1 MSLVAAAVRA
11 GRMMHRPR
19 HRPRPPGPSLPLGRD
34 PDGLGRWQAERAQ
47 WRLDAMWP
55 DDYRA
60 VSAAL
65 FEAPPPHRPYLR
77 RAIAAGH
84 PAAVV
89 LSLVAKLA
97 AHDPEWAVRRL
108 QLVEDEPG
116 PRRRFGVLIDQA
128 DATTCG
134 SAVLLVLATWADPL
148 AALALTT
155 PEFDVLGFEYRLD
168 RCQLDIHR
176 QSNRFW
182 PRALGTSPWGMVGW
196 LRRHAA
202 GLGPYRVRL
211 VDADSSADVAAA
223 VAEVDA
229 ALDVADRVP
238 LLVGAS
244 VPRHYALALSRRG
257 DAWRVYDPGSGEVR
271 AVPVDAVR
279 QRELAPLLGF
289 DRLQA
294 VLLPLRGS

>member
-11 GRMMHRPR
+11 GRVMHRPR
-19 HRPRPPGPSLPLGRD
+19 RRPRPPGPSLPLGRD
-34 PDGLGRWQAERAQ
+34 PDGLTRWQAERAQ
-47 WRLDAMWP
+47 WRLDAMRP

-60 VSAAL
+60 VCAAL
-65 FEAPPPHRPYLR
+65 YDAVPPNRQYLR
-77 RAIAAGH
+77 RSVAAGR
-84 PAAVV
+84 PAAAV
-89 LSLVAKLA
+89 LSLVADLA
-97 AHDPEWAVRRL
+97 AHDPEWAAQRL
-108 QLVEDEPG
+108 RLVDDEPG
-116 PRRRFGVLIDQA
+116 PQRRFGVLIDQV

-148 AALALTT
+148 ATLALTT
-155 PEFDVLGFEYRLD
+155 PEFNVLGFEYRLD
-168 RCQLDIHR
+168 RRQLTIHR
-176 QSNRFW
+176 QSNRLW

-211 VDADSSADVAAA
+211 VDADSTADIAAA
-223 VAEVDA
+223 VAEVNA
-229 ALDVADRVP
+229 ALDLADLVP
-238 LLVGAS
+238 LLVGAA

-257 DAWRVYDPGSGEVR
+257 GEWRVYDPGSGEVR
-271 AVPVDAVR
+271 VVPVEAVR